1 MDKGLEIHSVKLRQ
15 IQLGIFE
22 KYCTR
27 AVVSQQVLVCGAVV
41 VDKGGRDSR
50 SRPAKYVP
58 QRQCV
63 RSPRQPASPPFLT
76 RESSSWEE
84 PGRESREKMGVT
96 GGDQEAAPAVGRGN
110 RGHQKGLVPTGGPKK
125 ITGTRKLLQISE
137 EGGVSTSLTDDYITS
152 VPRLQVEYPPMEGE
166 EEEGEG
172 GRRKPRYQFEIET
185 RVNWRLTQAS
195 I

>member
-1 MDKGLEIHSVKLRQ
+1 
-15 IQLGIFE
+15 
-22 KYCTR
+22 
-27 AVVSQQVLVCGAVV
+27 
-41 VDKGGRDSR
+41 
-50 SRPAKYVP
+50 
-58 QRQCV
+58 
-63 RSPRQPASPPFLT
+63 
-76 RESSSWEE
+76 
-84 PGRESREKMGVT
+84 MGVT

-172 GRRKPRYQFEIET
+172 GRGRRKPRYQFKTET
-185 RVNWRLTQAS
+185 SINLRLKLVS

>member
-1 MDKGLEIHSVKLRQ
+1 M
-15 IQLGIFE
+15 
-22 KYCTR
+22 
-27 AVVSQQVLVCGAVV
+27 CGAVV
-41 VDKGGRDSR
+41 VDKGGEIAG
-50 SRPAKYVP
+50 RPAKYVP

-125 ITGTRKLLQISE
+125 ITGTRKLLEIPE
-137 EGGVSTSLTDDYITS
+137 EGRVSTSLTDDYIKS

-185 RVNWRLTQAS
+185 RVNLRLKLVS

>member
-1 MDKGLEIHSVKLRQ
+1 M
-15 IQLGIFE
+15 
-22 KYCTR
+22 
-27 AVVSQQVLVCGAVV
+27 

-125 ITGTRKLLQISE
+125 ITGTRKLLEIPE
-137 EGGVSTSLTDDYITS
+137 EGGVSMPSSLTDDYIKS
-152 VPRLQVEYPPMEGE
+152 VPRLQVEWPMDGE

-172 GRRKPRYQFEIET
+172 GRGRRKPRYQFELKIGN
-185 RVNWRLTQAS
+185 NWRLTQVLF
-195 I
+195 